1 MSYLKVE
8 NLSFNYKKSKEL
20 VVNDFSMEMQ
30 KGEIL
35 ALIGDSGSGK
45 STILRLLTGLELP
58 LSGKITLEDK
68 VLFDEKINVKPEKRD
83 IGMIF
88 QDYALFPHLT
98 VLSNVKFGIT
108 NCATKE
114 KKEKAMSFL
123 RTVKMQDHANKY
135 PHECSG
141 GQQQRI
147 AIARALAAD
156 PKLLLLD
163 EPFSNLD
170 ARLRSAVRLEVKEII
185 KNVGMSAILVTHDK
199 EDVDACADRSIQ
211 MKSGSHNY

>member
-1 MSYLKVE
+1 MSYLKIE
-8 NLSFNYKKSKEL
+8 NLSFKYKKAKDM
-20 VVNDFSMEMQ
+20 VVKGFSMEME

-35 ALIGDSGSGK
+35 DLIGDSGSGK

-58 LSGKITLEDK
+58 LSGKITLEEK
-68 VLFDEKINVKPEKRD
+68 VLFDEKINVKPEKRG

-108 NCATKE
+108 GLPNKE
-114 KKEKAMSFL
+114 KKEKALEFL
-123 RTVKMQDHANKY
+123 KIVKMQDHASKY

-147 AIARALAAD
+147 AIARALAAG

-170 ARLRSAVRLEVKEII
+170 ARLRANVREEVKEII
-185 KNVGMSAILVTHDK
+185 KSVGMSAILVTHDK
-199 EDVDACADRSIQ
+199 EDVDACADRSIE
-211 MKSGSHNY
+211 MKPINQI